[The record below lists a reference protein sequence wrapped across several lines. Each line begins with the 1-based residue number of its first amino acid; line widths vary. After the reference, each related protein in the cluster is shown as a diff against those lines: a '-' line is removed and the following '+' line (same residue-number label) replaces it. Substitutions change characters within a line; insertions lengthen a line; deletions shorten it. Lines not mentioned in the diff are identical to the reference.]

1 LTLVFLALLLLVLL
15 SAAAVRSFRRFAD
28 ERLGAPGRAIPPAPA
43 ATALDRAIAPLTDPH
58 PGTTGV
64 ILVDDNS
71 EAFALRA
78 LSAREAGRSLDLQYY
93 LWHADEAGGLLV
105 REVLAAADRGVRVRV
120 LLDDINARGK
130 DRAILALDSHPM
142 IEVRLFNPSRNREG
156 IVLRAMEMLLRA
168 VSLNRRMHNK
178 VWIADGRLALVGGRN
193 IGNEYFDAADQVNFH
208 DADLLLA
215 GPAVDEASAVFDRFW
230 NSRAVIPIKALHSIR
245 GRRLLPLLRRR
256 LEALVAHSRASPWL
270 QHLADAGAD
279 AGVDAGRGRLAGTL
293 PFTWVSDVQV
303 VSDPPEK
310 ASPLEDE
317 QQADRWLVRLI
328 EPRLSDARTEALLI
342 SPYFIPG
349 EAGAELLAAR
359 ARDGVSIRVLT
370 NSLAATDVALVHA
383 GYSRYREDLLAA
395 GVQIH
400 ELKPHQVRRIG
411 ILGRSKASLHTK
423 ALVVDGQRGFVGS
436 FNLDPR
442 SVQLNTE
449 MGVLFSDA
457 ALAGQLR
464 GLFLQSAAAEMS
476 YRLYLEDGA
485 LRWADDTPQ
494 ARRVWIREPEA
505 NAWRRAVVAV
515 MRWLPIESQL

>member
-1 LTLVFLALLLLVLL
+1 LILVLL
-15 SAAAVRSFRRFAD
+15 TLLSFAVFAAAAIRSVRRLKD
-28 ERLGAPGRAIPPAPA
+28 ERRGPPSHAIPPAPA
-43 ATALDRAIAPLTDPH
+43 ATALDLALAPLTDAH
-58 PGTTGV
+58 PGATGV
-64 ILVDDNS
+64 MLVDDNS
-71 EAFALRA
+71 DAFALRA
-78 LSAREAGRSLDLQYY
+78 FSAREAGRSLDLQYY
-93 LWHADEAGGLLV
+93 LWHADETGGLLV

-156 IVLRAMEMLLRA
+156 IWLRAAEMLLRA

-178 VWIADGRLALVGGRN
+178 AWIADGRLALVGGRN
-193 IGNEYFDAADQVNFH
+193 IGNEYFDAAEELNFH
-208 DADLLLA
+208 DADFLLA

-230 NSRAVIPIKALHSIR
+230 NSRAVIPIKALHAIR
-245 GRRLLPLLRRR
+245 GRKLLPALRHR
-256 LEALVAHSRASPWL
+256 LEALAEHSRASPWL
-270 QHLADAGAD
+270 RHLSDADASVA
-279 AGVDAGRGRLAGTL
+279 AGRGRFAGAL
-293 PFTWVSDVQV
+293 PLTWVTDVHV

-310 ASPLEDE
+310 AAPLENE

-328 EPRLSDARTEALLI
+328 APRLSDARTEALLI
-342 SPYFIPG
+342 SPYFVPG

-359 ARDGVSIRVLT
+359 AREGVSLRVLT

-383 GYSRYREDLLAA
+383 GYSRYREDLLAV

-400 ELKPHQVRRIG
+400 ELKPHEVRRIG

-464 GLFLQSAAAEMS
+464 GLFLQSAAAETS

-485 LRWADDTPQ
+485 LRWVDDNPEGSQ
-494 ARRVWIREPEA
+494 VWTREPEA
-505 NAWRRAVVAV
+505 SAWRRAVVAV